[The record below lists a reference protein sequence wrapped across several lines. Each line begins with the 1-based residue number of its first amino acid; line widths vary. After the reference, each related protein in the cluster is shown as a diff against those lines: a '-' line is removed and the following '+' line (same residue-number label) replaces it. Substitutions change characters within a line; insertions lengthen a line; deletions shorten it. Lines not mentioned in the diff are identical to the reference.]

1 MFINEKLIL
10 YRLNDLHIIYRNKL
24 KSFSFSKFEKE
35 NSLKTSKEL
44 LWKFTQNFF
53 KTEISNIF

>member
-10 YRLNDLHIIYRNKL
+10 YRLIDLHIIYRNKL

-44 LWKFTQNFF
+44 L
-53 KTEISNIF
+53 